1 MRNLVRDLSGRDLIS
16 TLDWSNEELEIALRL
31 AEELKWTAH
40 YYGVEAIPKIL
51 ERKVFFMLFFAPS
64 TRTRAAFESA
74 MHFLGGHA
82 AYIEAKTTRMSWG
95 KEEKYGEAVKDVA
108 VMYERYGHGI
118 GVRIL
123 DKAID
128 YRYGV
133 GNSFVREIARAAN
146 VPVINMADDMFHP
159 TQGLADLYTFRERFG
174 KTEGRKYVIMWA
186 YSPEIRGWCS
196 VQEDMILFPRF
207 GVDVVVA
214 RPPGFDLDPRLVEKA
229 RKLAE
234 EHGGSLT
241 FTDNLEEALE
251 GAHAVFP
258 RNWASPKLVE
268 LGYSK
273 FRDEELRIY
282 EKYKNWKVT
291 RELMDLMDKHGVL
304 MHVLPIMRNYEADDE
319 VIDDPKKSII
329 YEQAE
334 NGLWTK
340 AAVLALTMH
349 GVK

>member
-1 MRNLVRDLSGRDLIS
+1 MRNLVMDLSGRDLIS
-16 TLDWSNEELEIALRL
+16 TLDWSVDEIEIALRL
-31 AEELKWTAH
+31 AEELKWRYHSFGLA
-40 YYGVEAIPKIL
+40 EIPRIL
-51 ERKVFFMLFFAPS
+51 DRKVFFMLFYAPS
-64 TRTRAAFESA
+64 TRTRAAFEAA
-74 MHFLGGHA
+74 MTMLGGHA
-82 AYIEAKTTRMSWG
+82 AYVEAKTTRLG
-95 KEEKYGEAVKDVA
+95 VGAKKVGEAAKDVA

-118 GVRIL
+118 GIRIL

-128 YRYGV
+128 YVYGR
-133 GNSFVREIARAAN
+133 GNEVLQIYAKHAR
-146 VPVINMADDMFHP
+146 VPVINMADDKFHP

-174 KTEGRKYVIMWA
+174 KIQGKKYVVMWA

-196 VQEDMILFPRF
+196 VQEDIILFTRF

-214 RPPGFDLDPRLVEKA
+214 HPPGFDLDP
-229 RKLAE
+229 KLMEIAKKNAE
-234 EHGGSLT
+234 ESGGNLE
-241 FTDNLEEALE
+241 FTDNLEEALD

-273 FRDEELRIY
+273 FAEEELKIY
-282 EKYKNWKVT
+282 EKYRDWKVT
-291 RELMDLMDKHGVL
+291 RKLFDLMDKHGVL
-304 MHVLPIMRNYEADDE
+304 MHVLPIFRGYEADDD
-319 VIDDPKKSII
+319 VIDDPKRSII

-340 AAVLALTMH
+340 AAVLALTLY